1 MTKSID
7 STAAAKSDL
16 DLQAIWDALAAA
28 GAQAWV
34 ERVDEPWTVVD
45 ACPMVKIGP
54 DVMLVQWSHGHLYT
68 APASDFGADLET
80 VEEFVGRREAYY
92 ARPDVAARRAKL
104 IAETDEAILD
114 ADSSDV

>member
-1 MTKSID
+1 MTKSTG

-16 DLQAIWDALAAA
+16 DLQATWDALAAA

-34 ERVDEPWTVVD
+34 QRVDEPWKVVD

-54 DVMLVQWSHGHLYT
+54 DVMLVQWCHGILWT
-68 APASDFGADLET
+68 AAASDFGDDLET
-80 VEEFVGRREAYY
+80 VEEHVRRRAAYLS
-92 ARPDVAARRAKL
+92 RPDVAARREARV
-104 IAETDEAILD
+104 AATDEAILA